1 MTMTRAEVERICKEA
16 RDAGEF
22 PYLSGLDLSGLDLR
36 LVDLT
41 GADLSLVDLSLVDLW
56 GSNMSGAN
64 MSGANMS
71 GANLWRS
78 NMSGANMSGAN
89 LCDTN
94 LCDTNLTGVD
104 LSGSDL
110 SDARLIGAD
119 MSGAVIRGTNL
130 SGTNLSGTFQSRG
143 SIVLSLTGLPSGP
156 DHSHRV
162 DSVPVQQP
170 AGPPQTDG
178 PAALG
183 AWRLTSTA
191 SKPSLTAITGPG
203 HMGMSRPSVVPA
215 YRRGLTCAATTSPV
229 TQMSCLTCRP
239 STAEEN

>member
-64 MSGANMS
+64 MSGAN
-71 GANLWRS
+71 
-78 NMSGANMSGAN
+78 

-130 SGTNLSGTFQSRG
+130 SGTFQSRG

-156 DHSHRV
+156 ATCWPTPDGWAGRIGCMEIDVDGLQALIDGDNWPGAYGYEQAQRRPGLQAWIDMCRDH
-162 DSVPVQQP
+162 
-170 AGPPQTDG
+170 
-178 PAALG
+178 
-183 AWRLTSTA
+183 
-191 SKPSLTAITGPG
+191 ITRNPD
-203 HMGMSRPSVVPA
+203 VVPYLQA
-215 YRRGLTCAATTSPV
+215 LYRRGELT
-229 TQMSCLTCRP
+229 
-239 STAEEN
+239 